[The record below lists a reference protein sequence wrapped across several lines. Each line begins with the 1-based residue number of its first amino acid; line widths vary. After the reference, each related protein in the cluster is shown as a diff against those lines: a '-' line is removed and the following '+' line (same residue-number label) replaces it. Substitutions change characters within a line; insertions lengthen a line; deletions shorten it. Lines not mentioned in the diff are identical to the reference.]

1 MALELGRQ
9 PKSYAEE
16 GSQSGVPLADLE
28 TIVGTLVER
37 YRHTETITDVSSG
50 STSSRINYKPLQFA
64 AQYRIFLTAAD
75 GTELL
80 NGTINALTW
89 QGLQFAEVG
98 DTLVHDGRT
107 SQTGHSLASVGSEPP
122 IDQTIVVGRTED
134 NFMLIQGIALPDQAI
149 LDIFSLEFSGG
160 AITERL
166 WRQTSAAPHVVRLK
180 GYFPDEGVAETA
192 ADNVGY
198 DGSFATGIASS
209 NWQEQSEPY
218 GSIPDGSTEYWYRA
232 DAVYNPLAGRWLI
245 SNPDIFAP
253 EGGVTVQYSISDEGP
268 WHDNQATADKWRRW
282 RDTSGF
288 WHMEPLN
295 ELDDGWRF
303 LTSFHWDGAQ
313 DPDPGVYTDWTKAL
327 SFPVDFND
335 WKFMLMELEWS
346 PTSGSEFV
354 LVPANILSSG
364 PASTTG
370 YSAGIGRVVHFRRN
384 NNGASYDDS
393 KFDATRRSTGSILGF
408 RYQFLHATG
417 ETSNVASQVRIII
430 TGTHVIATL
439 RFYIG
444 R

>member
-1 MALELGRQ
+1 MAANVPVPAKG
-9 PKSYAEE
+9 YAVA
-16 GSQSGVPLADLE
+16 GSAAGVPLTDLGS
-28 TIVGTLVER
+28 IVGTLVER

-50 STSSRINYKPLQFA
+50 STASRINYKPLQHA
-64 AQYRIFLTAAD
+64 AEYRIFLTD
-75 GTELL
+75 SSGTVQL

-89 QGLQFAEVG
+89 QGLQHAEVG
-98 DTLVHDGRT
+98 DTLTHDGQPT
-107 SQTGHSLASVGSEPP
+107 QTGHSLAPVHGDPP

-134 NFMLIQGIALPDQAI
+134 NFMLIQGIALTDQAI
-149 LDIFSLEFSGG
+149 LDIFSMEFAGG
-160 AITERL
+160 EISERL
-166 WRQTSAAPHVVRLK
+166 WRQTAAAPHVVRLK
-180 GYFPDEGVAETA
+180 GYFTDEDIAEA
-192 ADNVGY
+192 AAINVGY
-198 DGSFATGIASS
+198 DGSFATGIDGT
-209 NWQEQSEPY
+209 NWQEQHDPY
-218 GSIPDGSTEYWYRA
+218 GSIPDGATEYWYRA
-232 DAVYNPLAGRWLI
+232 NAVYNPLAGRWLLSTI
-245 SNPDIFAP
+245 DIFAP
-253 EGGVTVQYSISDEGP
+253 EGGVTVQYAVSDEGP
-268 WHDNQATADKWRRW
+268 WHDNQAATDKWRRW

-303 LTSFHWDGAQ
+303 LTSFHWDGSQ

-327 SFPVDFND
+327 SFAVDFD
-335 WKFMLMELEWS
+335 QWKYILLELEWS

-408 RYQFLHATG
+408 RYQFLRATG
-417 ETSNVASQVRIII
+417 EPSNVASQVRIII

-439 RFYIG
+439 RFYVG